1 VTPEYAVYV
10 GLVLSRVGAF
20 VAVMPPFATRTPRTV
35 RAAFAIALTAFY
47 MTSAAPTTVW
57 DAEFARAVS
66 EAHPLRYA
74 LALVREALLGASM
87 GFAFALFLLPA
98 RIAGEFVTQQIGLNA
113 AQALGPTGDG
123 GAGPLTNAFETAG
136 GLLFLGLN
144 GHHTVL
150 IALHASFGLLPLGGD
165 MLPVSTGLEPGQ
177 NPMFDGL
184 TSAYEMG
191 LLLAAPLA
199 ICLFLLSVALAI
211 MTRAAP
217 QLNVY
222 SIGFTLQV
230 TVVLI
235 GTLFLLPEIVRS
247 LGMIV
252 DRTSQ
257 SLPRFFGG

>member
-1 VTPEYAVYV
+1 MSDT
-10 GLVLSRVGAF
+10 
-20 VAVMPPFATRTPRTV
+20 
-35 RAAFAIALTAFY
+35 
-47 MTSAAPTTVW
+47 
-57 DAEFARAVS
+57 
-66 EAHPLRYA
+66 HPLRYA

-113 AQALGPTGDG
+113 AQAIGPTGDG
-123 GAGPLTNAFETAG
+123 GGGPLTNAFETAG
-136 GLLFLGLN
+136 GLLFLGMD

-150 IALHASFGLLPLGGD
+150 LALHGSFGVMPLGGD
-165 MLPVSTGLEPGQ
+165 LMPHA
-177 NPMFDGL
+177 NPMLGGL
-184 TSAYEMG
+184 ASAYEMG

-199 ICLFLLSVALAI
+199 LCLFLLSVALAI

-247 LGMIV
+247 LGVIV
-252 DRTSQ
+252 DRTGQ
-257 SLPRFFGG
+257 SLPRFLGG

>member
-1 VTPEYAVYV
+1 MTPEYAVYV
-10 GLVLSRVGAF
+10 GLILARVGAF
-20 VAVMPPFATRTPRTV
+20 VAVMPPFATRTPRSV
-35 RAAFAIALTAFY
+35 RAAFAVALTAFY
-47 MTSAAPTTVW
+47 LTSAAPIW
-57 DAEFARAVS
+57 DAGFARSAIDTY
-66 EAHPLRYA
+66 PLRYA
-74 LALVREALLGASM
+74 LALVRETLLGASM
-87 GFAFALFLLPA
+87 GFTFALFLLPA

-113 AQALGPTGDG
+113 AQAIGPTGDG
-123 GAGPLTNAFETAG
+123 GGGPLTNAFETAG
-136 GLLFLGLN
+136 GLLFLGLD

-150 IALHASFGLLPLGGD
+150 LALHGSFSLMPLGGGVLPLG
-165 MLPVSTGLEPGQ
+165 MGLEPGQ
-177 NPMFDGL
+177 NPMLDGL

-199 ICLFLLSVALAI
+199 LCLFLLSVALAI

-247 LGMIV
+247 IGVIL
-252 DRTSQ
+252 DRTGQ
-257 SLPRFFGG
+257 SLPRFLGG

>member
-1 VTPEYAVYV
+1 MTPEFAVYV
-10 GLVLSRVGAF
+10 GLILARVGAF
-20 VAVMPPFATRTPRTV
+20 VAVMPPFATRTPRSV
-35 RAAFAIALTAFY
+35 RAAFAVALTAFY
-47 MTSAAPTTVW
+47 LTSAAPTW
-57 DAEFARAVS
+57 DADFARNMAD
-66 EAHPLRYA
+66 AQPLRYA

-113 AQALGPTGDG
+113 AQATGPTGDG

-136 GLLFLGLN
+136 GLLFLGMD

-150 IALHASFGLLPLGGD
+150 LALHGSFGVMPLGGD
-165 MLPVSTGLEPGQ
+165 LMPHA
-177 NPMFDGL
+177 NPMLGGL
-184 TSAYEMG
+184 ASAYEMG

-199 ICLFLLSVALAI
+199 LCLFLLSVALAI

-247 LGMIV
+247 LGVVIG
-252 DRTSQ
+252 RTGQ